1 MNEEQYRLLC
11 EACDRVLLAND
22 STIERVSIKWLH
34 VIREHPVFLTNYVD
48 LFQLK
53 KNIWRRWLTSWK
65 AFHDKLRWLRHL
77 VIALKS
83 NQKDVSELDQSPED
97 VDVLFVSHLLS
108 ASQAGQE
115 EDFYFGEIPNKLV
128 AQGYKVA
135 IVLIN
140 HSVQSSKAF
149 DHKWNL
155 CTVERIVLPNHFRV
169 SELVAF
175 YRRLKLESLRLEV
188 LARKESFGLLRRVIK
203 RASQEALSDGT
214 LTTLRFYE
222 QMRSLAFKFKPKTI
236 VVTHEGH
243 AWERMAFSAAK
254 SAVPEVKC
262 IGYQHAALFRLQYA
276 IRRNL
281 TPQYNPDQILTVGD
295 VSMQQLKLTPGLGGI
310 PISILGSNRSPK
322 SKEVKTE
329 KSLAH
334 TRDSDKNTCLV
345 IPEGIAIEC
354 YLLFEFSMACAQALP
369 EIQFIW
375 RLHPILTFE
384 SLVSH
389 YPILKDIPSNIELSC
404 NTLEEDIG
412 RSRWALYRGTTAIVQ
427 ATVAGLKP
435 IYLVLPGE
443 LTIDPLYELEVW
455 RENIVSISDFENVI
469 DSDMDTT
476 HFRSK
481 ESKLFAIQYCERFF
495 KPIDLHMGLHFFH
508 HRPE

>member
-53 KNIWRRWLTSWK
+53 KNIWRRWLTCCN
-65 AFHDKLRWLRHL
+65 AFYDKVRWLRHL
-77 VIALKS
+77 GVALKS
-83 NQKDVSELDQSPED
+83 NQKSVSGLDQLPRD
-97 VDVLFVSHLLS
+97 VDVLFVSHLLN

-115 EDFYFGEIPNKLV
+115 EDFYFGELPNELV

-140 HSVQSSKAF
+140 HSGQSGEALA
-149 DHKWNL
+149 HKWNL
-155 CTVERIVLPNHFRV
+155 STVQRIVLSNHSRV
-169 SELVAF
+169 SELIAI
-175 YRRLKLESLRLEV
+175 YRRLKLESLRLEA
-188 LARKESFGLLRRVIK
+188 LASKESFDLLRRVIK

-214 LTTLRFYE
+214 LITLRFYE
-222 QMRSLAFKFKPKTI
+222 QMRSLAFKLKPKTI

-243 AWERMAFSAAK
+243 AWERMAFAAAK

-262 IGYQHAALFRLQYA
+262 IGYQHAALFRLQHA
-276 IRRNL
+276 IRRSL
-281 TPQYNPDQILTVGD
+281 TPQYNPDHILTVGD
-295 VSMQQLKLTPGLGGI
+295 VSLKQLKLTPGLEGI
-310 PISILGSNRSPK
+310 PISIIGSNRSSK
-322 SKEVKTE
+322 STLVQTG
-329 KSLAH
+329 KSLAY
-334 TRDSDKNTCLV
+334 RWGSDKITCLV
-345 IPEGIAIEC
+345 IPEGIASEC
-354 YLLFEFSMACAQALP
+354 CLLFEFSMACAQALP

-384 SLVSH
+384 FLAAH
-389 YPILKDIPSNIELSC
+389 YPRLKSVPSNILLSC
-404 NTLEEDIG
+404 NTLEEDI
-412 RSRWALYRGTTAIVQ
+412 RKSRWALYRGTTAIVQ

-435 IYLVLPGE
+435 IYLVSPGE

-455 RENIVSISDFENVI
+455 RETVVSISDFTNVI
-469 DSDMDTT
+469 DSDTDASQCS
-476 HFRSK
+476 SK

-495 KPIDLHMGLHFFH
+495 KPFDLHMSSLFSHK
-508 HRPE
+508 RE